1 MEQTDLEKDIFA
13 MLNDTADLEAFSD
26 TDNGAVED
34 YIPSFLPELDKML
47 GGGGLPVKFISEVYG
62 GASSGKSTLSI
73 QFIKNFQHMKHSYT
87 VYVDV
92 EGTANTQRFID
103 LGADPRRVLTLTPKK
118 GKDGKVS
125 PLTIEEVGQKIIDT
139 LAMINQADN
148 NAVVLF
154 IWDSIAVT
162 QADMEENTQLGNQV
176 VGQQAKS
183 LNTVG
188 KKVASNLQFNNGCL
202 LTFNQAREDF
212 NNPLPQQYRTQKT
225 VGGNAWTHLLSTRF
239 LIKSGKKITE
249 KSTDKAGIGKVAKL
263 QVVKNKVSDSW
274 SQTFELQL
282 IGRKGFDIYYNTVVK
297 GQELGLVSSGRFPK
311 YVTDNGEEVKGAT
324 LVKLVEAFT
333 LPENYDAFRE
343 LWQKEVKHYFPKI
356 YPFLFNVHSYMLET
370 DEPLIKGLRKY
381 YMNIQSNL
389 PSEEQSY
396 NYKHFM
402 KKLGQGE
409 LDKELVDEVDSYSY

>member
-1 MEQTDLEKDIFA
+1 MSELQDDIFA
-13 MLNDTADLEAFSD
+13 MLNQTEGLQAFSK
-26 TDNGAVED
+26 TDNGSVED

-73 QFIKNFQHMKHSYT
+73 QFIKNFQHMKHSY
-87 VYVDV
+87 VIYIDV
-92 EGTANTQRFID
+92 EGTANNQRFID
-103 LGADPRRVLTLTPKK
+103 LGADPNRILTLTPQKE
-118 GKDGKVS
+118 KDGKVH
-125 PLTIEEVGQKIIDT
+125 PLTIEKIGQKIIDT
-139 LAMINQADN
+139 LAMINQADDK
-148 NAVVLF
+148 AVVLF
-154 IWDSIAVT
+154 ILDSIAVT
-162 QADMEENTQLGNQV
+162 QSQMEDNTELGSQV
-176 VGQQAKS
+176 VGQQAKA

-188 KKVASNLQFNNGCL
+188 KKIAANLQFNNGCL

-212 NNPLPQQYRTQKT
+212 NSMLPQQYRTQKT

-249 KSTDKAGIGKVAKL
+249 KSTDKVGIGKIAKL

-274 SQTFELQL
+274 SNTFELQL

-311 YVTDNGEEVKGAT
+311 YITDNGEEIKGAT
-324 LVKLVEAFT
+324 LIKLVETFA
-333 LPENYDAFRE
+333 LPENFEAFRE
-343 LWQKEVKHYFPKI
+343 LWQKEVKHYFPNI
-356 YPFLFNVHSYMLET
+356 YPCLFNVHSYFLES

-381 YMNIQSNL
+381 YMDIQSELSKEN
-389 PSEEQSY
+389 QSY

-402 KKLGQGE
+402 NKFNNNE
-409 LDKELVDEVDSYSY
+409 LDKDLVDEINSYE

>member
-1 MEQTDLEKDIFA
+1 MSIENDVFA
-13 MLNDTADLEAFSD
+13 MLNQTEGLEAFSD
-26 TDNGAVED
+26 TDNGSVED

-73 QFIKNFQHMKHSYT
+73 QFIKNFQHMKHSYV
-87 VYVDV
+87 VYIDV

-103 LGADPRRVLTLTPKK
+103 LGANPDRVLTLTPKK
-118 GKDGKVS
+118 GKDGKVD
-125 PLTIEEVGQKIIDT
+125 PLTIELIGQKIIDT
-139 LAMINQADN
+139 LAMINQADPK
-148 NAVVLF
+148 AVVLF

-162 QADMEENTQLGNQV
+162 QSDMEDNTQLGSQV
-176 VGQQAKS
+176 VGQQAKA

-188 KKVASNLQFNNGCL
+188 KKIASNLQFNNGCL

-212 NNPLPQQYRTQKT
+212 NSMLPAQYRTQKT
-225 VGGNAWTHLLSTRF
+225 VGGLAWEHLLSTRF

-249 KSTDKAGIGKVAKL
+249 KSTDKTGIGKIAKL

-274 SQTFELQL
+274 SHTFELQL

-311 YVTDNGEEVKGAT
+311 YITDSGEEIKGAT
-324 LVKLVEAFT
+324 LIKLVEEFSK
-333 LPENYDAFRE
+333 PENFETFRE

-356 YPFLFNVHSYMLET
+356 YPFLFNVHSYMLEE

-381 YMNIQSNL
+381 YMDIQSSL
-389 PSEEQSY
+389 PIDEQSY
-396 NYKHFM
+396 SYKHFM
-402 KKLGQGE
+402 KKLDKGE
-409 LDKELVDEVDSYSY
+409 LDNELIDEVNSYE

>member
-1 MEQTDLEKDIFA
+1 MSELQDSVFA
-13 MLNDTADLEAFSD
+13 MLNQTEGLQAFSK
-26 TDNGAVED
+26 TDNGSVED

-73 QFIKNFQHMKHSYT
+73 QFIKNFQHMKHSYV
-87 VYVDV
+87 VYIDV

-103 LGADPRRVLTLTPKK
+103 LGANPDRVLTLTPKK
-118 GKDGKVS
+118 GKDGKVD
-125 PLTIEEVGQKIIDT
+125 PLTIELIGQKIIDT
-139 LAMINQADN
+139 LAMINQADDK
-148 NAVVLF
+148 AVVLF
-154 IWDSIAVT
+154 VWDSIAVT
-162 QADMEENTQLGNQV
+162 QSDMEDNTQLGSQV
-176 VGQQAKS
+176 VGQQAKA
-183 LNTVG
+183 LNNVG
-188 KKVASNLQFNNGCL
+188 KKIASNLQFNNGCL

-212 NNPLPQQYRTQKT
+212 NSMLPAQYRTQKT
-225 VGGNAWTHLLSTRF
+225 VGGLAWEHLLSTRF

-249 KSTDKAGIGKVAKL
+249 KSTDKTGIGKIAKL

-274 SQTFELQL
+274 SNTFELQL

-311 YVTDNGEEVKGAT
+311 YITDNGEEIKGAT
-324 LVKLVEAFT
+324 LIKLVENFA
-333 LPENYDAFRE
+333 LPENFDAFRE

-356 YPFLFNVHSYMLET
+356 YPFLFNVHSYMLEK

-381 YMNIQSNL
+381 YMDIQSNL
-389 PSEEQSY
+389 PVDEQSY

-402 KKLGQGE
+402 KKLDKGE
-409 LDKELVDEVDSYSY
+409 LDNELIDEVNSYE